1 MRGCGEYLLKGGF
14 HDNLGTS
21 LDLSLCTQAHASLT
35 QLSEGG
41 VEAFLVLIV
50 VKNK

>member
-1 MRGCGEYLLKGGF
+1 MRGCGEFLLKGGF
-14 HDNLGTS
+14 HENLGTS

-35 QLSEGG
+35 EGG